1 MLSLRRITSE
11 RFIPPF
17 TETAPVSLIVVHT
30 VAVLIFLMSSF
41 LKAVHH
47 RCQLAQNIRNI
58 TTITDCSVNI
68 GCRNLCVVT
77 FKILKSL
84 RQRGLEAGKSII
96 NVLRYATAGIRK
108 SIRCCIIKLNF
119 FIGHIS

>member
-30 VAVLIFLMSSF
+30 VAVLVFLMSGF
-41 LKAVHH
+41 LEAVHH

-58 TTITDCSVNI
+58 TTVTD
-68 GCRNLCVVT
+68 RNV
-77 FKILKSL
+77 SS
-84 RQRGLEAGKSII
+84 A
-96 NVLRYATAGIRK
+96 
-108 SIRCCIIKLNF
+108 
-119 FIGHIS
+119 